1 MTTKCIDSDYL
12 LVTGTGALPAPA
24 NGEAGGAA
32 AGKKLSRKERL
43 RQSKA
48 RKSAAAQ
55 NNSDEEDT
63 TTAGAPHVLSA
74 EVLCQ
79 SIRVKLENIYYRVW
93 FLMMLQLWTIYV
105 T

>member
-1 MTTKCIDSDYL
+1 MLHVIGS
-12 LVTGTGALPAPA
+12 GTVPEA
-24 NGEAGGAA
+24 EAGGAA

-63 TTAGAPHVLSA
+63 TTAGAPHNLVIYLSSNFFG
-74 EVLCQ
+74 V
-79 SIRVKLENIYYRVW
+79 SDFRNRLENW
-93 FLMMLQLWTIYV
+93 ALMVQQFI
-105 T
+105 